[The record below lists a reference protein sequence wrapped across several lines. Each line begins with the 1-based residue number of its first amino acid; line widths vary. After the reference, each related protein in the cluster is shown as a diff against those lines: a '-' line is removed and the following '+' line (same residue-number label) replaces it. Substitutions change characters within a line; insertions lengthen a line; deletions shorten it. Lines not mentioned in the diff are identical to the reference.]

1 MTSLIAL
8 LSQMMY
14 DVQTQQN
21 LRSLHVVH
29 ILYLE
34 VSFKVI
40 ALEKR
45 HIIHYSHSTIF
56 LCLGI
61 FLNISWAYIYW
72 FDIFRDVSYLH
83 HAIVFSIQ
91 SRVKNYNLPRY
102 LCIEFEWIHGDEKPR
117 IQLHFRG
124 SNKQWSRSTFH
135 AAKG

>member
-1 MTSLIAL
+1 MTALIAL

-14 DVQTQQN
+14 DIQTQQT

-29 ILYLE
+29 ILYQE
-34 VSFKVI
+34 VSYKVI
-40 ALEKR
+40 VLEKR
-45 HIIHYSHSTIF
+45 HIIRYFHSKIF

-61 FLNISWAYIYW
+61 FLNISWTYIYLR
-72 FDIFRDVSYLH
+72 IRNVSYLQH
-83 HAIVFSIQ
+83 IIVFSIQ
-91 SRVKNYNLPRY
+91 IRAKKYNLPRY
-102 LCIEFEWIHGDEKPR
+102 LCIEFEWIQGDKKPW